1 MSEKEQKVLDK
12 LAEAIVELPE
22 EKKPYVLALLE
33 GAAAMAS
40 LLRPAE
46 GAA

>member
-1 MSEKEQKVLDK
+1 MTEQEKKVLDN
-12 LAEAIVELPE
+12 LADAIAELPE

-40 LLRPAE
+40 LLRPAQ